1 MEEQS
6 FDVTIQ
12 WTVSSSVAV
21 NTIDKFMVELK
32 QFEIDATTNSKT
44 YIVGSYVD
52 FEVQGEV
59 RFRFYFICWY

>member
-32 QFEIDATTNSKT
+32 QFDTANSKT